1 MLAPGHGTRQTW
13 LMMRFPIFT
22 AASLSLACGACFT
35 TSKELPLEEGSAEFQ
50 EDSSPVSTTVGSDI
64 ETPELK
70 ANAQS
75 VETTPPSYSA
85 DEPPIPKKLSGDPEA
100 SMRESF
106 SVGGMEALPELD
118 QALSTNPGQL
128 KPLMRGA
135 FAGVGND
142 TDKCEE
148 ILLYLTVRHGHL
160 AGELSSTAAEINPE
174 IQSWS
179 Q

>member
-1 MLAPGHGTRQTW
+1 MK
-13 LMMRFPIFT
+13 RFPIFT
-22 AASLSLACGACFT
+22 AVALAFACGACST
-35 TSKELPLEEGSAEFQ
+35 TSEELADETADLQADTTPT
-50 EDSSPVSTTVGSDI
+50 STAAGSDI

-70 ANAQS
+70 ANAQT

-85 DEPPIPKKLSGDPEA
+85 AEPPAPKKLSGDPES

-106 SVGGMEALPELD
+106 SVGDMEALPELD

>member
-1 MLAPGHGTRQTW
+1 MTR
-13 LMMRFPIFT
+13 LHIST
-22 AASLSLACGACFT
+22 AAALALACAAC
-35 TSKELPLEEGSAEFQ
+35 
-50 EDSSPVSTTVGSDI
+50 STTTDDLTPEGNDFLEDTTPAATTTGSDI

-70 ANAQS
+70 ANEKT

-85 DEPPIPKKLSGDPEA
+85 DEPPVPKKLSGDPET

-106 SVGGMEALPELD
+106 SVGGLEALPELD